1 MISAP
6 VSTLGQGIALIP
18 LPHHPLIRGGWRAD
32 KALGLDRQAR
42 GWLGLRRALGV
53 KRHAPRL
60 AARQRGIFGLRLSQ
74 RSGRTRS
81 SLSLAG
87 WSRGRPWIRLAST
100 PARRC
105 RSRSPPCERLRKAPL
120 ETRIGMGGSIITLQ
134 VKSTIISLLVNTRL
148 QRSDKQRKPSRPI
161 SRLGILPEHCALG
174 LATTSLASAL
184 QVIWIPTRLAASSR
198 LFVGIGRFR
207 QPSVDLD
214 QYPSDESD
222 QAGKQHEHP
231 SEGHEI

>member
-1 MISAP
+1 M
-6 VSTLGQGIALIP
+6 
-18 LPHHPLIRGGWRAD
+18 
-32 KALGLDRQAR
+32 
-42 GWLGLRRALGV
+42 
-53 KRHAPRL
+53 
-60 AARQRGIFGLRLSQ
+60 
-74 RSGRTRS
+74 
-81 SLSLAG
+81 
-87 WSRGRPWIRLAST
+87 
-100 PARRC
+100 
-105 RSRSPPCERLRKAPL
+105 
-120 ETRIGMGGSIITLQ
+120 
-134 VKSTIISLLVNTRL
+134 NTRL

-161 SRLGILPEHCALG
+161 SRLGVLHGHCALG

-231 SEGHEI
+231 SEGHEIQKESHVLSGARATIVSVCVPSLYLRAGDYLDFVALPPCPIAELASPIKDQRFGTTGAWCSERQYS